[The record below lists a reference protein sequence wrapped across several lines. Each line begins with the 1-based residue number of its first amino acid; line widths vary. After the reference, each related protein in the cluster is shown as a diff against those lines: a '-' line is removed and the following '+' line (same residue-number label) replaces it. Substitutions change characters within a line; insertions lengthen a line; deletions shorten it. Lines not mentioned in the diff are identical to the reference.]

1 MLTLKMTLLKFHLY
15 FSNNISTRPTKYRE
29 SEKFELVAREIQ
41 GLSTVVSTLVLPTCI
56 KDEVVVNEF
65 KLHYGSFHF
74 VKFAYLVYTAG
85 HTKYTVISYT
95 SSKTRRTIA
104 YFQNDVSKYSSH

>member
-1 MLTLKMTLLKFHLY
+1 MLTFKMTLLKFHLY

-56 KDEVVVNEF
+56 KDEVVVNELQTTLWVVPLRKVCLF
-65 KLHYGSFHF
+65 G
-74 VKFAYLVYTAG
+74 
-85 HTKYTVISYT
+85 I
-95 SSKTRRTIA
+95 
-104 YFQNDVSKYSSH
+104 YSSIYSTVLCL

>member
-1 MLTLKMTLLKFHLY
+1 MLTFKMTLLKIHLY

-29 SEKFELVAREIQ
+29 SEKFELVTREIQ

-74 VKFAYLVYTAG
+74 VKFAYLVYT
-85 HTKYTVISYT
+85 I
-95 SSKTRRTIA
+95 
-104 YFQNDVSKYSSH
+104 Q